1 MRLFRRKTIITD
13 ERERCPLCA
22 ERVPVGAN
30 HCAMCGVDL
39 RPLLSP
45 ACVGHLNQERAGR

>member
-1 MRLFRRKTIITD
+1 MRLFRRKTIIAD
-13 ERERCPLCA
+13 ERERCPRCA

-39 RPLLSP
+39 RPLLS
-45 ACVGHLNQERAGR
+45 AARVGHLDKERATS